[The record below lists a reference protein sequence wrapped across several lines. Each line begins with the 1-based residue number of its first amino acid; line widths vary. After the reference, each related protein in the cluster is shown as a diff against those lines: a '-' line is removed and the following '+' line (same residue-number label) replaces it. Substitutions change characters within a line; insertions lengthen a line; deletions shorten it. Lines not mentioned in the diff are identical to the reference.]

1 VPVTFATVI
10 GPHVEVPVMICAG
23 AGLALDEG
31 YMVWL
36 EESWHMQI
44 IAALKVCCWNQEK
57 EDPFI
62 CPHNSARSGWL
73 KGS

>member
-1 VPVTFATVI
+1 
-10 GPHVEVPVMICAG
+10 MICAG

-36 EESWHMQI
+36 KESWHKQI